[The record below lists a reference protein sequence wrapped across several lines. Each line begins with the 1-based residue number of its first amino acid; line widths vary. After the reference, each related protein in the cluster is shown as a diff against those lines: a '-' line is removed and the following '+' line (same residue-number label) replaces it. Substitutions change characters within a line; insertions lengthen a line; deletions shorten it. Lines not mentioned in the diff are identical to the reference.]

1 MVCIFKV
8 TWMTFSY
15 NLQTPGGEGL
25 WAAEKP
31 SAVGQP
37 GLCLSKD
44 DCMLVVGGSAP
55 PWGLHAGRGA
65 QAPVREEGRF
75 LLAP

>member
-1 MVCIFKV
+1 MVRIFKV

-25 WAAEKP
+25 WAAGKP
-31 SAVGQP
+31 SAVGEH

-44 DCMLVVGGSAP
+44 DYMPVVGGTPHSGP
-55 PWGLHAGRGA
+55 PCWPWRPGPCPGGGL
-65 QAPVREEGRF
+65 F